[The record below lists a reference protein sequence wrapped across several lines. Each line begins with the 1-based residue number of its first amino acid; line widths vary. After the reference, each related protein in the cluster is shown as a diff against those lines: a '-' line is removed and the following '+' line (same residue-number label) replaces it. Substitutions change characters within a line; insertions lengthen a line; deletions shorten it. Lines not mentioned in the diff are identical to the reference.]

1 MKPARQG
8 KEKQIDHMDLA
19 KNFLLGETRA
29 LNYASDPSTNH

>member
-1 MKPARQG
+1 
-8 KEKQIDHMDLA
+8 MDLA